1 MTVEASLVSET
12 TRRDADALGSCVQP
26 KFVPTS
32 IWTEAM
38 LAALQRGVKGGKWHS
53 LIDKVSRLETL
64 EMGWAQVERN
74 AGAAGVDRMS
84 VQRFAQAADR
94 YLGELAQGL
103 RDRSYRPQPVRR
115 VYIPKGKGQRP
126 LGIPA
131 VKDRVVQAALKL
143 VIEPIF
149 EHEFEPRSFGFRPG
163 LGCKG
168 ALREVDR
175 HLKSGHYWVVDADLQ
190 SYFDTIPHSSLLAKV
205 GKRIADGQVLELVQR
220 FLKQDIMED
229 LKRWTPIS
237 GSPQGAVVSPL
248 LANIYLHELDV
259 EMREAGLVMVRYA
272 DDAVVLCRSREE
284 AEAALARLRAWVNAN
299 GLTLHPDKTHVGDCR
314 VAGQG
319 FEFLGYRFEAGKR
332 TVRKKSL
339 MSLRDKIRAKT
350 KRNGGQS
357 IGYVIASLNPMLKGW
372 FAYFKHAHRFTFSSI
387 DGFVRRRLRSMLRK
401 QQHRPGQGRCRH
413 DHQQWPN
420 AFFAELGLFTMS
432 EALALA
438 RQSRCGNNRLESPS
452 RENCTAGSEGGDGDA
467 VPYPYSTFY

>member
-1 MTVEASLVSET
+1 MRVEASPVSET
-12 TRRDADALGSCVQP
+12 TRRDASAPGSCEKR
-26 KFVPTS
+26 KFASAPV
-32 IWTEAM
+32 WTEAM
-38 LAALQRGVKGGKWHS
+38 LAALQIGVKGGKWHS
-53 LIDKVSRLETL
+53 LIDKVSRLGTL
-64 EMGWAQVERN
+64 RLGWAQVEKN

-84 VQRFAQAADR
+84 VKRFAQAQES
-94 YLGELAQGL
+94 YLTELAQGL
-103 RDRSYRPQPVRR
+103 RDGSYCPQPVRR

-149 EHEFEPRSFGFRPG
+149 EHEFEPRSYGFRQG
-163 LGCKG
+163 LGCKD
-168 ALREVDR
+168 ALREVDQY
-175 HLKSGHYWVVDADLQ
+175 LKAGHFWVVDADLQ
-190 SYFDTIPHSSLLAKV
+190 SYFDTIPHAPLLAKV

-237 GSPQGAVVSPL
+237 GSPQGAVISPL

-284 AEAALARLRAWVNAN
+284 AESALARMRAWVNAN
-299 GLTLHPDKTHVGDCR
+299 GLTLHPDKTHVGDCQ

-332 TVRKKSL
+332 WVRKKSL

-350 KRNGGQS
+350 KRTVGHS
-357 IGYVIASLNPMLKGW
+357 IECVIASLNPTLRGW
-372 FAYFKHAHRFTFSSI
+372 YGYFKHAHWFTFSPI
-387 DGFVRRRLRSMLRK
+387 DGFVRRRLRAMLR
-401 QQHRPGQGRCRH
+401 QQKHRPGQGRCLR
-413 DHQQWPN
+413 DHKQWPN
-420 AFFAELGLFTMS
+420 SFFADLGLFTMY
-432 EALALA
+432 EAQRLAC
-438 RQSRCGNNRLESPS
+438 QSR
-452 RENCTAGSEGGDGDA
+452 
-467 VPYPYSTFY
+467 